1 MQPPQNTNEL
11 KPFLGFIHYVAKF
24 MPNVA
29 SESAPP
35 RELLEKQVT
44 WHWDL

>member
-1 MQPPQNTNEL
+1 MQPLQNTKEL
-11 KPFLGFIHYVAKF
+11 KPFLGFIQYVAKL

-29 SESAPP
+29 SESAAT

-44 WHWDL
+44 WHCD